1 MESGS
6 SPGTD
11 LNADVLPILELLN
24 QALSRSA
31 SPGEAAEEFAD
42 KLREL
47 TGAGITILMQCHRDS
62 SNKNHRVAAMA
73 VDPTGVSVKADDLE
87 SLALIA
93 HELSESSLLK
103 WNDHQSEPTKLL
115 SSMGLVGDSI
125 FIPLRAGSVR
135 VGCLLLL
142 GIPRASA
149 EGSILLHMLQVM
161 SSTIALIFRNDLIH
175 NQMGES
181 RHGPLQERVTED
193 LKERKQNFQD
203 LVENLLDGVVIADKS
218 GNHIY
223 VNHRFAEI
231 TGYTVEELLKM
242 NGHDFDRPE
251 DHDILEQ
258 RMKDR
263 MSGKPVAKVY
273 QRIIV
278 RKDGSERSVEMS
290 TTVTDWQ
297 GEKCPMA
304 IVHDITDRK
313 LAEKALRESERKYRL
328 LADNTA
334 DIIWSVDLNLNFTY
348 VSPSVQ
354 TVLGYTSEDRTGTN
368 LSELIDQ
375 DSFTRVT
382 NIVKDLFKLSPESN
396 PVLFQIEMLHSDGH
410 YVPVEVQGR
419 MLFNEQGEPV
429 GLLGT
434 SRDVTERRQVEDA
447 LRDSAQRLRMYFD
460 QGLLGMALTS
470 VEKDWI
476 EVNDALCEMFG
487 YSREEFSSLT
497 WAEMT
502 YPDDLEPDVIQFNR
516 MLSGEIENYS
526 IDKRFI
532 RKNSSIFYSS
542 ISVNAVRKA
551 EGALDYVVTF
561 VSDITERK
569 LAEKAHLDSE
579 MRLKGM
585 FNHMSS
591 GVAVFESIN
600 NGEDFK
606 FLQLNPAG
614 QRINKASEE
623 QVVGKRITDIFPGVV
638 KNGLLDVFRQV
649 WQTGEPLH
657 NQSVLYSDN
666 RITGWR
672 EHFVYLLDTG
682 ELVAIFDDV
691 TARRTAELALEE
703 REHYY
708 RMLLHSLHDE
718 IVVIDEN
725 YRIVDVNNSFIDNS
739 GHSRKEVIGE
749 FCYKVTH
756 ASNVPCDELTG
767 GHECMLKDVF
777 KTGKAF
783 NCRHTH
789 VGADG
794 SPVFLDI
801 LLSPMK
807 DANGNVIHVVEAMRD
822 ISDMIEVQEERKR
835 LAAAIEQSAET
846 MVITDLEGNI
856 QYTNP
861 AFEKITGYTR
871 EEAIGKNPRIL
882 QSGEHDVSFYIEMWD
897 SLISGKTWSGRFINR
912 KKDGSLYT
920 EEATIT
926 PVLDNSGK
934 AVNYVAVKRD
944 ITENLRLEQQY
955 RQAQKE
961 ESIGRLAG
969 GVAHDLNN
977 LLTPILGYSELLL
990 RDFSSRDSRRDS
1002 IDEIMHAGLRAR
1014 DLVRQLLA
1022 FSRKQTLDY
1031 KPLNLNSTISGLEKL
1046 LRRTIREDIEI
1057 RIVLSPEIS
1066 TVMADIGQIEQ
1077 VLMNLTVN
1085 AADAMPGGGCLTVET
1100 ANVYLEDEFVVQ
1112 YQEMIAGPYVLLSV
1126 RDTGSGID
1134 EEIQKHMFEPFYSTK
1149 GEQGTGIGL
1158 ATVYGIVKQHGGSI
1172 LVQSEPGKG
1181 TTFQI
1186 YLPVSG
1192 EVSSSDG
1199 VKEVLLSSL
1208 SGTETILLV
1217 EDDKR
1222 VRELTLTL
1230 LKQQGYLVFPAESGS
1245 EALSIVESFGDRI
1258 DLLLT
1263 DVVMPGMNGRELYA
1277 AINQIV
1283 PRMKVLFMSGYTNDV
1298 IARHGVLEEGLP
1310 FIHKPFSIMTLA
1322 SKVRELLERK

>member
-1 MESGS
+1 MKSGP
-6 SPGTD
+6 SPGID
-11 LNADVLPILELLN
+11 LDADVLPILELLN
-24 QALSRSA
+24 QALSKSA
-31 SPGEAAEEFAD
+31 TSGEAAEEFAD

-47 TGAGITILMQCHRDS
+47 TGARMAIFLQCTGDS
-62 SNKNHRVAAMA
+62 SKKKHRVAAMS
-73 VDPTGVSVKADDLE
+73 DDSTGISLEADDLE
-87 SLALIA
+87 SLALMA
-93 HELSESSLLK
+93 HELIEPALWKL
-103 WNDHQSEPTKLL
+103 NDHRSEPKKLL
-115 SSMGLVGDSI
+115 SSMGLGGDSM
-125 FIPLRAGSVR
+125 FIPLTAGSAR
-135 VGCLLLL
+135 VGSLFLLD
-142 GIPRASA
+142 IPNVSG
-149 EGSILLHMLQVM
+149 ENSVLLHMLQAM
-161 SSTIALIFRNDLIH
+161 SSTIALIFRNDLIYK
-175 NQMGES
+175 QMEETG
-181 RHGPLQERVTED
+181 HGLEADAVRERATED
-193 LKERKQNFQD
+193 LKERQQSFQD

-231 TGYTVEELLKM
+231 TGYTVEELLEM

-251 DHDILEQ
+251 DHDMLEQ

-263 MSGKPVAKVY
+263 MSGKPVTKVY

-278 RKDGSERSVEMS
+278 RKDGSEISVEMS
-290 TTVTDWQ
+290 TSVTNWQ

-304 IVHDITDRK
+304 IIHDITERK
-313 LAEKALRESERKYRL
+313 LSEKALRESEKKYRL

-368 LSELIDQ
+368 LSELIGQ
-375 DSFTRVT
+375 DSFARVT
-382 NIVKDLFKLSPESN
+382 NIVKDLFNLSPESN
-396 PVLFQIEMLHSDGH
+396 PILFQIEMLHSDGY
-410 YVPVEVQGR
+410 YVPVEVQCR
-419 MLFNEQGEPV
+419 MLFNKHGEPI
-429 GLLGT
+429 GLQGT
-434 SRDVTERRQVEDA
+434 ARD
-447 LRDSAQRLRMYFD
+447 
-460 QGLLGMALTS
+460 
-470 VEKDWI
+470 
-476 EVNDALCEMFG
+476 
-487 YSREEFSSLT
+487 
-497 WAEMT
+497 
-502 YPDDLEPDVIQFNR
+502 
-516 MLSGEIENYS
+516 
-526 IDKRFI
+526 
-532 RKNSSIFYSS
+532 
-542 ISVNAVRKA
+542 IS
-551 EGALDYVVTF
+551 
-561 VSDITERK
+561 ERK
-569 LAEKAHLDSE
+569 LAEKAHLNSE

-591 GVAVFESIN
+591 GVAVFEGIN
-600 NGEDFK
+600 DGEDFK

-614 QRINKASEE
+614 QKINKVSEDH
-623 QVVGKRITDIFPGVV
+623 VIGKCITEIFPGVV
-638 KNGLLDVFRQV
+638 KTGLLDLFKQV
-649 WQTGEPLH
+649 LQTGEPLH

-682 ELVAIFDDV
+682 ELVAIFNDI

-703 REHYY
+703 RERYY
-708 RMLLHSLHDE
+708 RMLLHSLHEE
-718 IVVIDEN
+718 IVVIDDN
-725 YRIVDVNNSFIDNS
+725 YRIVDVNNSFINNS
-739 GHSRKEVIGE
+739 RHSREEVIGE

-756 ASNVPCDELTG
+756 ASNIPCYELQG
-767 GHECMLKDVF
+767 GHECRLKDVF

-789 VGADG
+789 VDVDG

-807 DANGNVIHVVEAMRD
+807 DVNGEVIHVVEAMRD
-822 ISDMIEVQEERKR
+822 ISDMVEVQEERKR
-835 LAAAIEQSAET
+835 LVAAIEQSAET
-846 MVITDLEGNI
+846 MVITDLEGDI

-861 AFEKITGYTR
+861 AFEKITGYTCA
-871 EEAIGKNPRIL
+871 EAIGKNPRIL
-882 QSGEHDVSFYIEMWD
+882 QSGEHDAPFYLEMWD
-897 SLISGKTWSGRFINR
+897 TLTNGKTWSGRFVNR

-934 AVNYVAVKRD
+934 AINYVAVKRD

-955 RQAQKE
+955 RQSQKE

-990 RDFSSRDSRRDS
+990 RDFGPRDSRRDS

-1031 KPLNLNSTISGLEKL
+1031 KPLNLNTTISGLEKL
-1046 LRRTIREDIEI
+1046 LRRTIREDVEI

-1085 AADAMPGGGCLTVET
+1085 AADAMPDGGRLTLET
-1100 ANVYLEDEFVVQ
+1100 ANVYLGEDFVVQ
-1112 YQEMIAGPYVLLSV
+1112 YQEMIAGPYVSLSV
-1126 RDTGSGID
+1126 EDTGCGID

-1172 LVQSEPGKG
+1172 SVQSEAGKG
-1181 TTFQI
+1181 TTFKI

-1192 EVSSSDG
+1192 EIDSSDG

-1208 SGTETILLV
+1208 TGTETILLV

-1230 LKQQGYLVFPAESGS
+1230 LKQQGYLVFPAESGN

-1263 DVVMPGMNGRELYA
+1263 DVVMPEMNGRELFI

-1283 PRMKVLFMSGYTNDV
+1283 PGMKVLFMSGYTNDV
-1298 IARHGVLEEGLP
+1298 IARHGVLEEGLL
-1310 FIHKPFSIMTLA
+1310 FVHKPFSIMTLA
-1322 SKVRELLERK
+1322 SKVREVLERK